1 MSASSSRTMTGYSI
15 SLGPACAPLIR
26 MTPPAITDPYGTPG
40 DNSRREGAPVPD
52 ALVQLALQ
60 QCRHLAASPLYAREP
75 HTARTTA
82 QRKSDAFL
90 AAASERQE
98 A

>member
-1 MSASSSRTMTGYSI
+1 MSASSTTMTGCSV
-15 SLGPACAPLIR
+15 SPGLACAPLVR

-40 DNSRREGAPVPD
+40 DNPRREGAPVRD

-60 QCRHLAASPLYAREP
+60 QCRHLAASPLYARET

-90 AAASERQE
+90 AASSERQE